1 MSSKVQLLWEKLS
14 KTVQMRTDKTFAQ
27 LTTIGCGG
35 KVAIVA
41 YPTTFAQL
49 KRCVKLA
56 KRLQVNYL
64 VLGRGSNFLASDNYF
79 DGMVICT
86 TKLNKMRRFATTVW
100 CQCGANTARVAT
112 FCAKRSLCGA
122 EFMYCLPAT
131 VGGAVVM
138 NAGCFGYDTS
148 QLVKKVWYLQDGKLK
163 TALSSKCGFG
173 KRSSIFKN
181 SDKIVVAVKLAL
193 GRGRAAEIA
202 ERSKML
208 LQAKKST
215 QPLGEKSFGSAFFNA
230 SGTASK
236 LIDQAGLKN
245 FQIGGAKVS
254 NIHAGFVINIDKSSS
269 YDIYL
274 LLRHIKEQV
283 FLQFGEQ
290 LTLEVQTVGFDNET
304 HNLG

>member
-1 MSSKVQLLWEKLS
+1 
-14 KTVQMRTDKTFAQ
+14 MRTDKTFAQ

-163 TALSSKCGFG
+163 TEQFSG
-173 KRSSIFKN
+173 
-181 SDKIVVAVKLAL
+181 VAACS
-193 GRGRAAEIA
+193 GYRGR
-202 ERSKML
+202 L
-208 LQAKKST
+208 W
-215 QPLGEKSFGSAFFNA
+215 GA
-230 SGTASK
+230 SGSQR
-236 LIDQAGLKN
+236 LPG
-245 FQIGGAKVS
+245 
-254 NIHAGFVINIDKSSS
+254 
-269 YDIYL
+269 
-274 LLRHIKEQV
+274 
-283 FLQFGEQ
+283 
-290 LTLEVQTVGFDNET
+290 
-304 HNLG
+304 